1 MSAHPIA
8 KSLASHTTRKGFE
21 LSGNIKIGA
30 DAKLFFTESNA
41 AWCPGRHNN
50 VASFF
55 SKDDGGWIN
64 PA

>member
-1 MSAHPIA
+1 MSAQPIA
-8 KSLASHTTRKGFE
+8 KSLASHTTGKGFE
-21 LSGNIKIGA
+21 SSGSIKIGA

-41 AWCPGRHNN
+41 AWCSGRHNH

-55 SKDDGGWIN
+55 SKDERGWIN